1 MTFHRT
7 IIYCTHTCKK
17 KNKNTKCFILWVSL
31 SVTTRSLPRPCVFCS
46 ASAWG
51 KPNTHQ
57 TVLCLLIWV
66 WVGLDRTV
74 MPSEG
79 READPLWGLANSSCL
94 STQTPC
100 PEIKGSSWYGKK
112 KKKKDC
118 PIYSMLLSVGAV
130 HDHQDTATKNTTNEV
145 HISHS
150 DSFIWLKYTWTERS
164 YPVLSL
170 CNCAIDAGSSQREI
184 KIKSFR
190 SPWLSVQRAGTPPCL

>member
-17 KNKNTKCFILWVSL
+17 KKKNTKCFILWVSL

-57 TVLCLLIWV
+57 TFLCLLIWV
-66 WVGLDRTV
+66 WVGLDRAV

-112 KKKKDC
+112 KKKKRFSDLQ
-118 PIYSMLLSVGAV
+118 YAV
-130 HDHQDTATKNTTNEV
+130 VCRSCTRSSGHCDKKHHHRGSYQPFWQLYLTEV
-145 HISHS
+145 YMNRKIISS
-150 DSFIWLKYTWTERS
+150 AE
-164 YPVLSL
+164 SL
-170 CNCAIDAGSSQREI
+170 
-184 KIKSFR
+184 
-190 SPWLSVQRAGTPPCL
+190 